1 MFREFAERVKPPDE
15 AFSNETDKAE
25 KSLFEFSR
33 QAWSILRPGDP
44 FVNGWSFG
52 CVCEHV
58 QAAYEGQ
65 IKKLGIAAPPR
76 HGKSMP
82 TCVFAPAWRWTT
94 RADTRYMFLSYQQRF
109 ANRDSMACRE
119 LIKSPWYQERWGH
132 RFKFKED
139 INRQDQFANDRGGFR
154 LATGVG
160 GGTATGEGG
169 DILTTD
175 DPLSVEDSFSPAQLE
190 AVWRFWTQ
198 TMTLRFHDPE
208 RVIRIASMQRLRKTD
223 LLGRLI
229 AERMG
234 YEVLTLPFEGE
245 PSRIYFL
252 PAQKSELGLPP
263 DPEGF
268 VPPKHAI
275 IPTSLQ
281 IKRPE
286 LRDKRK
292 AGEVLW
298 PERFGNPE
306 TVKDLKN
313 SLKGGAAGQL
323 QQRPEDDAGT
333 VFKGGKFKLFYPVW
347 TDHGLGF
354 MLGLEKGSRTVL
366 ARNCLWYQTV
376 DTAMKAEQANDD
388 TAAVTACKTPTGE
401 LLFFDV
407 QCLKLLVPEQWPA
420 MKQWRG
426 GRAEWSDETR
436 SFVVPGSAR
445 PWPARL
451 AFQAVEDKNSG
462 TMLLQTARS
471 EGYALKPLVAEVN
484 KVLRAAT
491 LSTLY
496 ENGNVYHNAEGSWR
510 AAFEDQLTSFPT
522 GAHDDMVDAA
532 AYAAIL
538 FVYDNLLA
546 SYTGDLVYNESV
558 HEELEILR
566 EAEAAESEGA
576 WIPPHLRPTPPHAAE
591 DIDGILAALR
601 GTPRPAPPAV
611 DGTGAIRPEFLH
623 DED

>member
-1 MFREFAERVKPPDE
+1 VFREFAERVKPPD
-15 AFSNETDKAE
+15 AATASETERAE
-25 KSLFEFSR
+25 RSLLEFSR
-33 QAWSILRPGDP
+33 QAWSVVRPSDKW
-44 FVNGWSFG
+44 VDGWVFG

-65 IKKLGIAAPPR
+65 IKKLAIAAPPR

-94 RADTRYMFLSYQQRF
+94 HSPTRFMFLSYQQRF

-132 RFKFKED
+132 RFNFKED
-139 INRQDQFANDRGGFR
+139 TNRQDLFSNDRGGFR

-160 GGTATGEGG
+160 GGIATGEGG

-175 DPLSVEDSFSPAQLE
+175 DPLSVEDSFSPASLE

-208 RVIRIASMQRLRKTD
+208 AVTRIASMQRLRKTD

-234 YEVLTLPFEGE
+234 YQVLTLPFEGE
-245 PSRIYFL
+245 PHRIYFL

-263 DPEGF
+263 DPPGF

-275 IPTSLQ
+275 IPTTLQ
-281 IKRPE
+281 IQRPE
-286 LRDKRK
+286 LRDNRK
-292 AGEVLW
+292 QGEVLW

-333 VFKGGKFKLFYPVW
+333 VFKAGKFKLFYPMW
-347 TDHGLGF
+347 S
-354 MLGLEKGSRTVL
+354 EKGL
-366 ARNCLWYQTV
+366 AFLMSAEKNARIVYARDCLWYQTI

-388 TAAVTACKTPTGE
+388 TAAVTCCKSPMGD

-420 MKQWRG
+420 MKQWRN

-436 SFVVPGSAR
+436 SFVVKGESR
-445 PWPARL
+445 PWPSRL

-471 EGYALKPLVAEVN
+471 EGYALKPLYAETN

-491 LSTLY
+491 LATLY

-522 GAHDDMVDAA
+522 APHDDMVDAA
-532 AYAAIL
+532 AYAALL
-538 FVYDNLLA
+538 FVFDNLLA
-546 SYTGDLVYNESV
+546 SYTGDLVYNDAV
-558 HEELEILR
+558 HEELDVLR
-566 EAEAAESEGA
+566 EAETMGDEGK
-576 WIPPHLRPTPPHAAE
+576 WIPPQFRPAVADEPA

-601 GTPRPAPPAV
+601 GTPRPPTPAV
-611 DGTGAIRPEFLH
+611 DAEGNIRPTFLH